1 MTTEQPGTPEVWQA
15 ILQLQKP
22 FESLRCALRDR
33 APGRCVGIHR
43 SCRTTALTALSEKM
57 CWGQQGSTAIS
68 SSSHPTIALSG
79 MTLQG
84 VSSQGCLDWER
95 DVLSLPC
102 FSGCPFA
109 VKSLNNLALFSLTIW
124 AIPHHTNYLP
134 ALPLLTYLIFF
145 PLPIPPSLFPGT
157 LLHHNKLQF
166 LSHSFTQMKSPRN
179 SSALPGPFS
188 PSSRYAIP

>member
-1 MTTEQPGTPEVWQA
+1 
-15 ILQLQKP
+15 
-22 FESLRCALRDR
+22 
-33 APGRCVGIHR
+33 
-43 SCRTTALTALSEKM
+43 M
-57 CWGQQGSTAIS
+57 CWHLQVMQNDCTDCTFGKNLLGTAGNHSDFIFITS
-68 SSSHPTIALSG
+68 DNSPFRDDPAGCFFSG
-79 MTLQG
+79 LFRLG
-84 VSSQGCLDWER
+84 KGCA
-95 DVLSLPC
+95 LSLPC